1 MTHKPGVH
9 EADAIAA
16 HFVSLG
22 MSPADAASR
31 AELFATLATQS
42 EPILYGPA
50 EWRRFTPGRIE
61 IFGKHTDYAGGH
73 SLLAAVPRGI
83 ALEARRRSDDVV
95 RVGDIFDG
103 QVIEVD
109 PAAEAPP
116 RYRGIQRYV
125 HVVAHRFYL
134 NFPGCQLGTNMAIA
148 SDLPRASG
156 MSSSSALVV
165 GVALTL
171 ITRANLR
178 EHPEFQRHIRNIH
191 DLAWYLGCV
200 ENGLD
205 FPGLPGTAGVGTHG
219 GSEDHAAILCAT
231 PSELTAF
238 GFVPLTLIARATVP
252 SEWRFI
258 VASSGVR
265 AEKTRAARDAYNAL
279 SRDAS
284 ALLQLWNAHEATA
297 ASLGEALATHPLAAK
312 RLIDL
317 VEESSWTGS
326 TREALTRRLTH
337 FILEDR
343 RVPDAVAAFGSTDAS
358 ALAELAA
365 SSQRDAEA
373 LLQNQIPE
381 TVELAVAARRL
392 GAIGASPFGAGFG
405 GSVWA
410 VVERDAAPDFPT
422 RWLAACRPACPP
434 DAVAFDASPAPPLMR
449 LEPRRL
455 LRAKR
460 IHGIDA

>member
-1 MTHKPGVH
+1 MNNPGGGSHV
-9 EADAIAA
+9 ADRIAA
-16 HFVSLG
+16 QFVSLG

-83 ALEARRRSDDVV
+83 ALEARRRADDVV

-109 PAAEAPP
+109 PATEAPP

-134 NFPGCQLGTNMAIA
+134 NFPGCQLGTNIAIA

-165 GVALTL
+165 GVALAL
-171 ITRANLR
+171 VTRANLR
-178 EHPEFQRHIRNIH
+178 EHPEFRRHIRDIH

-205 FPGLPGTAGVGTHG
+205 FPGLPGSAGVGTHG
-219 GSEDHAAILCAT
+219 GSEDHTAILACKT
-231 PSELTAF
+231 ERVSLYR
-238 GFVPLTLIARATVP
+238 FVPVTPLGDEAMPPDWVFVI
-252 SEWRFI
+252 
-258 VASSGVR
+258 ASSGVQADKADSVKDRYNR
-265 AEKTRAARDAYNAL
+265 ASNGARALHAIWNRQNHEPARALADALASGPYAAAQLADWLAPEGGFTAAELRTRLEHFMRETARASLAAQAFRVGDRDA
-279 SRDAS
+279 
-284 ALLQLWNAHEATA
+284 
-297 ASLGEALATHPLAAK
+297 LGRLAA
-312 RLIDL
+312 
-317 VEESSWTGS
+317 E
-326 TREALTRRLTH
+326 
-337 FILEDR
+337 
-343 RVPDAVAAFGSTDAS
+343 
-358 ALAELAA
+358 
-365 SSQRDAEA
+365 SQRDAHE
-373 LLQNQIPE
+373 LLGNQIPE
-381 TVELAVAARRL
+381 TIELAALAREV
-392 GAIGASPFGAGFG
+392 GAFASSSFGAGFG

-410 VVERDAAPDFPT
+410 AVPRADAPQFGREWGRAFANKMKHIGLVPWFIARPGPPAT
-422 RWLAACRPACPP
+422 EIAATA
-434 DAVAFDASPAPPLMR
+434 L
-449 LEPRRL
+449 
-455 LRAKR
+455 
-460 IHGIDA
+460 